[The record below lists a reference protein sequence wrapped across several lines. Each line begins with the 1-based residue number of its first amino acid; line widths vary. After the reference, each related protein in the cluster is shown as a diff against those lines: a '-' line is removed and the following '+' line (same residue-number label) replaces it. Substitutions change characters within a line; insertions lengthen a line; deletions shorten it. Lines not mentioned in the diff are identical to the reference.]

1 MEQNVDAGMPVAPM
15 VENNQ
20 KNGNGLKIATA
31 IACVVA
37 VCGIGFGVYGMMQ
50 SAQKDSQISDL
61 KVQIKGVDGT
71 VTTIE
76 TPEIET
82 TTDSGTTITI
92 ADSINAK
99 YVFSDSNAPELNKD
113 TSMTV
118 SSVAYTGI
126 RFLLHLD
133 GSVGAN
139 YQWVNWD
146 TYIPEIKSQQRQ
158 DDTLNGYIDGRVV
171 DISTGHIGNGSFGEV
186 FFLLD
191 DGTVAYVQEDS
202 ILSKKYN
209 VKKLSGANGV
219 VRVYGDLY
227 NQDYAG
233 FVQFNSGKISPIVLD
248 SFDGENV
255 VLRVE

>member
-1 MEQNVDAGMPVAPM
+1 MEQNIDTGAPITSAVDNKP
-15 VENNQ
+15 
-20 KNGNGLKIATA
+20 KSGNGLKIATT
-31 IACVVA
+31 IACIMA
-37 VCGIGFGVYGMMQ
+37 ACGIGFGVYGMMQ

-61 KVQIKGVDGT
+61 KVQIKENDDT
-71 VTTIE
+71 ITTIE

-82 TTDSGTTITI
+82 TTDNGTTITI
-92 ADSINAK
+92 TDSLNTK
-99 YVFSDSNAPELNKD
+99 YVFSDSNAPELNKNI
-113 TSMTV
+113 SMAV

-133 GSVGAN
+133 GSVGAE

-146 TYIPEIKSQQRQ
+146 GYNPEIKNQQRQ
-158 DDTLNGYIDGRVV
+158 DDTLTGYIDGRVV

-191 DGTVAYVQEDS
+191 DGTVAYMQEDN

-209 VKKLSGANGV
+209 VKKLSGANGI
-219 VRVYGDLY
+219 VRVYGNLY
-227 NQDYAG
+227 YQDYAG
-233 FVQFNSGKISPIVLD
+233 FVQFDSGKISPIILD
-248 SFDGENV
+248 SFDGEDV